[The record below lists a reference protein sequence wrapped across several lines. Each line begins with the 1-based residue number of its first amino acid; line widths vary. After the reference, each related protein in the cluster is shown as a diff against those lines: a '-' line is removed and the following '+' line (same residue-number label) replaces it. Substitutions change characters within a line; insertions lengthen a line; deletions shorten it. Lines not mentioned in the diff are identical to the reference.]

1 MPSFSGGS
9 SPYLCDDCISSV
21 EDIGCSCCWNTAF
34 EQEGLPQDLLWFV
47 KPTHLQW
54 VGCKN
59 LYLKINI

>member
-1 MPSFSGGS
+1 MESIESRNDKRQWHG
-9 SPYLCDDCISSV
+9 Y
-21 EDIGCSCCWNTAF
+21 
-34 EQEGLPQDLLWFV
+34 QEIYDKHENLWCRSTYKNDLLWFV